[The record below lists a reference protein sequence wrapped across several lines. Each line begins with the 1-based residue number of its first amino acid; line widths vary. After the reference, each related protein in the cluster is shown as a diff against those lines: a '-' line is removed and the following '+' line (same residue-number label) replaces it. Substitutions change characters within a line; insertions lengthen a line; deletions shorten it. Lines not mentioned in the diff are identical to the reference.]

1 MCDNDT
7 HIYTHTH
14 THTQTHADT
23 GVLRQD
29 VNARTLETRMGA
41 QTDAMH
47 KLETLNPKRRAQ
59 RREGVDVLAAQKN
72 VFGLLLGHEP

>member
-1 MCDNDT
+1 
-7 HIYTHTH
+7 
-14 THTQTHADT
+14 
-23 GVLRQD
+23 VLRQD

-47 KLETLNPKRRAQ
+47 KLETLKPKQRAQ

-72 VFGLLLGHEP
+72 VCLNPKP